1 MYLIPHFVLL
11 VFFFFLEIILEQKS
25 NRKCSLVEINKISDF
40 LRTYFFYLLCM
51 CVVLCIV
58 CVCVCVWKESL
69 SHVHNSTYCP
79 PTPLCSSLISYLL
92 ISSDPI
98 WYLCFVSF
106 QSQL

>member
-58 CVCVCVWKESL
+58 CVYVFEKKAFLMSITQPIAHPL
-69 SHVHNSTYCP
+69 RSALPSSHIFSSHQIRSDIYASFHFNHN
-79 PTPLCSSLISYLL
+79 
-92 ISSDPI
+92 
-98 WYLCFVSF
+98 
-106 QSQL
+106 